1 MEVFVNTIV
10 TELKASMAFV
20 SRNFNLIKRHA
31 GWESV
36 FLIYTIVNT
45 LAIGFIGWGDP
56 DKILYL
62 IIGSLLWGFLSV
74 LFHDV
79 AEAVAW
85 ERWEGTI
92 EYTFMA
98 PIYRL
103 TYLVGQCSFAVLYA
117 IFRSIIIMALVA
129 LFFKISFVDA
139 NIMATLLLI
148 IISSFSF
155 LGMGLIGAV
164 LPLLSPEKGA
174 QATHIFQAV
183 ILLISGVY
191 YEVTV
196 LPSWLRPLSVISPG
210 TYTLRAIR
218 KALLENAS
226 LNELSSEIVTLILI
240 GAFLIPFGLW
250 VFHRAE
256 LHAKKTGK
264 LKRSG

>member
-1 MEVFVNTIV
+1 MNTIAS
-10 TELKASMAFV
+10 EFKASLAFV
-20 SRNFNLIKRHA
+20 GRNFNLVKRYGA
-31 GWESV
+31 WEIV
-36 FLIYTIVNT
+36 FLIYNVVNAVT
-45 LAIGFIGWGDP
+45 IGFIGYGDP

-62 IIGSLLWGFLSV
+62 IIGALLWGFLSV

-103 TYLVGQCSFAVLYA
+103 TYLVGQCIFAVLYA
-117 IFRSIIIMALVA
+117 ILRSIIIMALVA
-129 LFFKISFVDA
+129 LFFKINFSNA
-139 NIMATLLLI
+139 NILATFTLI

-155 LGMGLIGAV
+155 LGMGLIAAV

-183 ILLISGVY
+183 VLLVSGVY
-191 YEVTV
+191 YDVSV
-196 LPSWLRPLSVISPG
+196 LPVWIRPLSVISPG

-218 KALLENAS
+218 RTLLENAS
-226 LNELSSEIVTLILI
+226 LRDVSSDIITLILI
-240 GAFLIPFGLW
+240 GVFLIPFGLW
-250 VFHRAE
+250 VFSRAE
-256 LHAKKTGK
+256 IYAKKMGK

>member
-1 MEVFVNTIV
+1 MNRLVQEAN
-10 TELKASMAFV
+10 ASLAFV
-20 SRNFNLIKRHA
+20 IRNFHLLRRYI

-45 LAIGFIGWGDP
+45 LTIGFIGWGDP
-56 DKILYL
+56 QKILYL

-98 PIYRL
+98 PIYRF
-103 TYLVGQCSFAVLYA
+103 TYLIGQCTFAVVYA
-117 IFRSIIIMALVA
+117 ILRSCIILVLVG
-129 LFFKISFVDA
+129 LFFKISFA
-139 NIMATLLLI
+139 NANLTASLVLIM
-148 IISSFSF
+148 ISSFSF
-155 LGMGLIGAV
+155 LGMGLIAAI

-174 QATHIFQAV
+174 QAAHIFQAV
-183 ILLISGVY
+183 ILLVSGVY
-191 YEVTV
+191 YDVSV
-196 LPSWLRPLSVISPG
+196 LPSWLRPISVISPG

-218 KALLENAS
+218 RALLENAS
-226 LNELSSEIVTLILI
+226 IRDLAGDIAILLVTGIV
-240 GAFLIPFGLW
+240 LIPLGLW
-250 VFHRAE
+250 VFNRAE
-256 LHAKKTGK
+256 IYAKKHGK

>member
-1 MEVFVNTIV
+1 MNTIV
-10 TELKASMAFV
+10 MEFKASLAFV
-20 SRNFNLIKRHA
+20 IRNFNLLRRYIA
-31 GWESV
+31 WESV
-36 FLIYTIVNT
+36 FLIYNVVNVVT
-45 LAIGFIGWGDP
+45 IGFIGWGDP

-98 PIYRL
+98 PIYRF

-117 IFRSIIIMALVA
+117 IFRSCVIMAMVA
-129 LFFKISFVDA
+129 LFFKISFA
-139 NIMATLLLI
+139 NANLPATFILI

-155 LGMGLIGAV
+155 LGMGLIAAI

-174 QATHIFQAV
+174 QAAHILQAV
-183 ILLISGVY
+183 VLLISGVY
-191 YEVTV
+191 YDVSV
-196 LPSWLRPLSVISPG
+196 LPSWIRPLSVISPG
-210 TYTLRAIR
+210 TYTLRSIR

-226 LNELSSEIVTLILI
+226 LKDLSSDIMTLLLI
-240 GAFLIPFGLW
+240 GMFLIPIGLW
-250 VFHRAE
+250 VFNLAE
-256 LHAKKTGK
+256 TYAKKTGK

>member
-1 MEVFVNTIV
+1 MNVIL
-10 TELKASMAFV
+10 TEFRASLAFV
-20 SRNFNLIKRHA
+20 FRNFNLVKRYA
-31 GWESV
+31 AWESV
-36 FLIYTIVNT
+36 FLVYNVVNVLTIGY
-45 LAIGFIGWGDP
+45 IGYGDP
-56 DKILYL
+56 EKILYL

-98 PIYRL
+98 PIHRF
-103 TYLVGQCSFAVLYA
+103 TYLVGQCIFAVIYA
-117 IFRSIIIMALVA
+117 IFRSVIIMGIVA
-129 LFFKISFVDA
+129 IFFKISFSNA
-139 NIMATLLLI
+139 NLISTFVLI

-155 LGMGLIGAV
+155 LGMGIIAAV
-164 LPLLSPEKGA
+164 LPLLSPERGP

-183 ILLISGVY
+183 VLLISGVY

-196 LPSWLRPLSVISPG
+196 LPEWLQQFSTISPG

-218 KALLENAS
+218 RALLENAS
-226 LNELSSEIVTLILI
+226 LGELSSDIVTLIII
-240 GAFLIPFGLW
+240 GAILIPVGLW
-250 VFHRAE
+250 VFSVAE
-256 LHAKKTGK
+256 NYAKRTGK

>member
-1 MEVFVNTIV
+1 LNTIV
-10 TELKASMAFV
+10 AELKASLAFV
-20 SRNFNLIKRHA
+20 GRNFNLVKRYA
-31 GWESV
+31 GWECV
-36 FLIYTIVNT
+36 FLIYNVVNT
-45 LAIGFIGWGDP
+45 VTIGLIGWGDP
-56 DKILYL
+56 EKILFL
-62 IIGSLLWGFLSV
+62 IVGSLLWGFLSV

-117 IFRSIIIMALVA
+117 ILRSIIIMALVA
-129 LFFKISFVDA
+129 LFFKINFTNA
-139 NIMATLLLI
+139 NIISALTI
-148 IISSFSF
+148 VIISSFSF

-164 LPLLSPEKGA
+164 LPLLSPERGV
-174 QATHIFQAV
+174 QATHIFQAL

-191 YEVTV
+191 YDVSV
-196 LPSWLRPLSVISPG
+196 LPSWIRPLSVISPG
-210 TYTLRAIR
+210 TYTLRSIR

-226 LNELSSEIVTLILI
+226 LGELSSDIMILLLI
-240 GAFLIPFGLW
+240 GVFLIPFGLW
-250 VFHRAE
+250 VFQRAE
-256 LHAKKTGK
+256 IYAKKTGK

>member
-1 MEVFVNTIV
+1 MNTFA
-10 TELKASMAFV
+10 TEIKASWAFV
-20 SRNFNLIKRHA
+20 ARNFNLMKRYA

-36 FLIYTIVNT
+36 FLIYNVVNT
-45 LAIGFIGWGDP
+45 VTIGFIGWGDP

-98 PIYRL
+98 PIHRL
-103 TYLVGQCSFAVLYA
+103 TYLVGQSLFAVMYA
-117 IFRSIIIMALVA
+117 ILRSILIMVMVA
-129 LFFKISFVDA
+129 VFFHISLSHA
-139 NIMATLLLI
+139 NIPATLVLI
-148 IISSFSF
+148 VISSFSF
-155 LGMGLIGAV
+155 LGMGLIAAI

-174 QATHIFQAV
+174 QASHILQAV

-191 YEVTV
+191 YDVSV
-196 LPSWLRPLSVISPG
+196 LPAWIQPLSKLSPG

-218 KALLENAS
+218 RALLENAS
-226 LNELSSEIVTLILI
+226 IADLAGDMFILLII

-250 VFHRAE
+250 VFTRAE
-256 LHAKKTGK
+256 IHAKKKGK
-264 LKRSG
+264 LKRNG

>member
-1 MEVFVNTIV
+1 VNIV
-10 TELKASMAFV
+10 ISEFKASLAFV
-20 SRNFNLIKRHA
+20 GRNFNLVKRYA
-31 GWESV
+31 AWESV
-36 FLIYTIVNT
+36 FLIYNVVNT
-45 LAIGFIGWGDP
+45 VTIGFIGWGDP

-103 TYLVGQCSFAVLYA
+103 TYLIGQCFFAVLYA
-117 IFRSIIIMALVA
+117 IVRSIIIMALVA
-129 LFFKISFVDA
+129 LFFKISFANA
-139 NIMATLLLI
+139 NILATFVLI
-148 IISSFSF
+148 LISSFSF

-191 YEVTV
+191 YDVSV
-196 LPSWLRPLSVISPG
+196 LPAWIRPVSVISPG

-218 KALLENAS
+218 RALLENAS
-226 LNELSSEIVTLILI
+226 LAELAGDIIILLGI
-240 GAFLIPFGLW
+240 GVFLIPLGLW
-250 VFHRAE
+250 IFNRAE
-256 LHAKKTGK
+256 IYAKKTGK

>member
-1 MEVFVNTIV
+1 MNTII
-10 TELKASMAFV
+10 TEFKASLAFV
-20 SRNFNLIKRHA
+20 VRNFNLVKRYA

-36 FLIYTIVNT
+36 FLIYTVVNT
-45 LAIGFIGWGDP
+45 VTIGLIGYGNP

-62 IIGSLLWGFLSV
+62 IVGALLWEFLSV

-103 TYLVGQCSFAVLYA
+103 TYLVGQCFFAVVYA
-117 IFRSIIIMALVA
+117 ILRSCIIMAVVA
-129 LFFKISFVDA
+129 LFFKINFNNA
-139 NIMATLLLI
+139 NIMATFVLI

-155 LGMGLIGAV
+155 LGMGLIAAV
-164 LPLLSPEKGA
+164 LPLLSPEKGP

-183 ILLISGVY
+183 VLLISGVY
-191 YEVTV
+191 YEVSV
-196 LPSWLRPLSVISPG
+196 LPDWIRPLSVISPG
-210 TYTLRAIR
+210 TYTLRSIR

-226 LNELSSEIVTLILI
+226 LKDVSSDIVILI
-240 GAFLIPFGLW
+240 VIGVFLIPFGLW
-250 VFHRAE
+250 VFSRAE
-256 LHAKKTGK
+256 IYAKKTGK

>member
-1 MEVFVNTIV
+1 MNTVIMEF
-10 TELKASMAFV
+10 KASLAFV
-20 SRNFNLIKRHA
+20 IRNFNLLRRYMA
-31 GWESV
+31 WESV

-45 LAIGFIGWGDP
+45 VTIGFIGWGDP
-56 DKILYL
+56 NKILYL

-98 PIYRL
+98 PIHRV
-103 TYLVGQCSFAVLYA
+103 TYLVGQCTFAVIYA
-117 IFRSIIIMALVA
+117 ILRSCIIMALVA
-129 LFFKISFVDA
+129 LFFKISFA
-139 NIMATLLLI
+139 NANLLASFILI

-155 LGMGLIGAV
+155 LGMGLIAAI

-174 QATHIFQAV
+174 QAAHIFQAV

-191 YEVTV
+191 YDVAV
-196 LPSWLRPLSVISPG
+196 LPSWIRPLSVISPG

-226 LNELSSEIVTLILI
+226 IGDLSSDIIILILI
-240 GAFLIPFGLW
+240 GFVLIPVGLW
-250 VFHRAE
+250 VFNRAE
-256 LHAKKTGK
+256 IYAKKTGK

>member
-1 MEVFVNTIV
+1 MG
-10 TELKASMAFV
+10 
-20 SRNFNLIKRHA
+20 RNFNLVKRYA
-31 GWESV
+31 GWECV
-36 FLIYTIVNT
+36 FLVYSVVNT
-45 LAIGFIGWGDP
+45 VTIGLIGWGDP

-62 IIGSLLWGFLSV
+62 IVGSLLWGFLSV

-117 IFRSIIIMALVA
+117 ILRSFIIMGLVA
-129 LFFKISFVDA
+129 LFFKISFANA
-139 NIMATLLLI
+139 NILSALI
-148 IISSFSF
+148 IVIISSFSF

-164 LPLLSPEKGA
+164 LPLLSPERGV
-174 QATHIFQAV
+174 QATHIFQAL

-191 YEVTV
+191 YDVSI
-196 LPSWLRPLSVISPG
+196 LPSWIRPFSVISPG
-210 TYTLRAIR
+210 TYTLRSIR

-226 LNELSSEIVTLILI
+226 LRELSSDIIILMLI
-240 GAFLIPFGLW
+240 GVFLIPFGLW
-250 VFHRAE
+250 IFHRAE
-256 LHAKKTGK
+256 IYAKKTGK

>member
-1 MEVFVNTIV
+1 MNTLA
-10 TELKASMAFV
+10 TEIKASWAFV
-20 SRNFNLIKRHA
+20 ARNFNLMKRYA

-36 FLIYTIVNT
+36 FLIYNVVNALT
-45 LAIGFIGWGDP
+45 IGFIGWGDP

-103 TYLVGQCSFAVLYA
+103 TYLVGQSLFAVMYA
-117 IFRSIIIMALVA
+117 ILRSILIMIMLA
-129 LFFKISFVDA
+129 LFFDISLANA
-139 NIMATLLLI
+139 NIPATLVLI
-148 IISSFSF
+148 VISSFSF
-155 LGMGLIGAV
+155 LGMGLIAAI

-174 QATHIFQAV
+174 QASHILQAV

-191 YEVTV
+191 YDVSV
-196 LPSWLRPLSVISPG
+196 LPAWLQPLSKLSPG

-218 KALLENAS
+218 RALLENAS
-226 LNELSSEIVTLILI
+226 LADLASDIFILLLI

-250 VFHRAE
+250 VFTRAE
-256 LHAKKTGK
+256 IHAKKKGK
-264 LKRSG
+264 LKRNG

>member
-1 MEVFVNTIV
+1 MNTVV
-10 TELKASMAFV
+10 TELKASLAFV
-20 SRNFNLIKRHA
+20 GRNFNLVKRYA
-31 GWESV
+31 AWESV
-36 FLIYTIVNT
+36 FLIYNVVNT
-45 LAIGFIGWGDP
+45 VTIGYIGYGDP

-62 IIGSLLWGFLSV
+62 IVGSLLWGFLSV

-79 AEAVAW
+79 AEGVAW

-98 PIYRL
+98 PIYRI
-103 TYLVGQCSFAVLYA
+103 TYLLGQCTFAVLYA
-117 IFRSIIIMALVA
+117 ILRTFVMMILVA
-129 LFFKISFVDA
+129 LFFKISFANA
-139 NIMATLLLI
+139 NIITALVLL

-155 LGMGLIGAV
+155 LGMGLIAAT

-174 QATHIFQAV
+174 QGTHIFQAIV
-183 ILLISGVY
+183 LLVSGVY

-196 LPSWLRPLSVISPG
+196 LPAWIRPISIISPG

-226 LNELSSEIVTLILI
+226 IMEVSSDIVILLII
-240 GAFLIPFGLW
+240 GVILIPFGLW
-250 VFHRAE
+250 VFNRAE
-256 LHAKKTGK
+256 IYAKKTGK

>member
-1 MEVFVNTIV
+1 MNRIAQ
-10 TELKASMAFV
+10 ELNASFAFV
-20 SRNFNLIKRHA
+20 IRNFHLLRRYI

-45 LAIGFIGWGDP
+45 ITIGLIGWGDP
-56 DKILYL
+56 EKILYL

-98 PIYRL
+98 PIYRF
-103 TYLVGQCSFAVLYA
+103 TYLIGQCTFAVVYA
-117 IFRSIIIMALVA
+117 ILRSAIILV
-129 LFFKISFVDA
+129 LVGIFFNISFSRA
-139 NIMATLLLI
+139 NLTASLIII

-155 LGMGLIGAV
+155 LGMGLIAAI

-174 QATHIFQAV
+174 QAAHIFQAV
-183 ILLISGVY
+183 ILLVSGVY
-191 YEVTV
+191 YDVSV
-196 LPSWLRPLSVISPG
+196 LPSWLRPLSAISPG

-218 KALLENAS
+218 RALLENAS
-226 LNELSSEIVTLILI
+226 IRDLAGDIAILLIT
-240 GAFLIPFGLW
+240 GAMLIPAGLW
-250 VFHRAE
+250 IFNRAE
-256 LHAKKTGK
+256 IYAKKHGK

>member
-1 MEVFVNTIV
+1 MNTF
-10 TELKASMAFV
+10 TNELKASLAFV
-20 SRNFNLIKRHA
+20 GRNFSLMKRYA
-31 GWESV
+31 LWESV
-36 FLIYTIVNT
+36 FLVYNVVNT
-45 LAIGFIGWGDP
+45 VVIGFIGYGDP
-56 DKILYL
+56 DKILFL
-62 IIGSLLWGFLSV
+62 IIGALLWGFLSV

-103 TYLVGQCSFAVLYA
+103 TYLAGQCVFAVIYA
-117 IFRSIIIMALVA
+117 IFRSIIILVLVA
-129 LFFKISFVDA
+129 LFFKIQFTNA
-139 NIMATLLLI
+139 NIVSAFTLV

-155 LGMGLIGAV
+155 LGMGLIAAI

-174 QATHIFQAV
+174 QASHIFQAIV
-183 ILLISGVY
+183 LLISGVY
-191 YEVTV
+191 YDVSV
-196 LPSWLRPLSVISPG
+196 LPSWIRPLSVISPG

-226 LNELSSEIVTLILI
+226 LSDLSGDIITLIFI
-240 GAFLIPFGLW
+240 GLFLIPFGLW
-250 VFHRAE
+250 VFNRAE
-256 LHAKKTGK
+256 IFAKKTGK

>member
-1 MEVFVNTIV
+1 MNTIV
-10 TELKASMAFV
+10 AELKASLAFV
-20 SRNFNLIKRHA
+20 GRNFNLVKRYA
-31 GWESV
+31 GWECV
-36 FLIYTIVNT
+36 FLIYNVVNT
-45 LAIGFIGWGDP
+45 VTIGLIGWGDP
-56 DKILYL
+56 EKILFL
-62 IIGSLLWGFLSV
+62 IVGSLLWGFLSV

-117 IFRSIIIMALVA
+117 ILRSIIIMALVA
-129 LFFKISFVDA
+129 LFFKINFTNA
-139 NIMATLLLI
+139 NIISALTI
-148 IISSFSF
+148 VIISSFSF

-164 LPLLSPEKGA
+164 LPLLSPERGV
-174 QATHIFQAV
+174 QATHIFQAL

-191 YEVTV
+191 YDVSV
-196 LPSWLRPLSVISPG
+196 LPSWIRPLSVISPG
-210 TYTLRAIR
+210 TYTLRSIR

-226 LNELSSEIVTLILI
+226 LGELSSDIMILLLI
-240 GAFLIPFGLW
+240 GVFLIPFGLW
-250 VFHRAE
+250 VFQRAE
-256 LHAKKTGK
+256 IYAKKTGK

>member
-1 MEVFVNTIV
+1 MNTLI
-10 TELKASMAFV
+10 TEFKASWAFV
-20 SRNFNLIKRHA
+20 ARNFSLMKRYA

-36 FLIYTIVNT
+36 FLIYNVVNT
-45 LAIGFIGWGDP
+45 VTIGYIGWGDP

-98 PIYRL
+98 PIYRF
-103 TYLVGQCSFAVLYA
+103 TYLVGQSLFATLYA
-117 IFRSIIIMALVA
+117 ILRSVLIMVLVA
-129 LFFKISFVDA
+129 LFFKISLKNA
-139 NIMATLLLI
+139 NIPATFILI

-155 LGMGLIGAV
+155 LGMGLIAAI

-174 QATHIFQAV
+174 QASHILQAV

-191 YEVTV
+191 YDVSV
-196 LPSWLRPLSVISPG
+196 LPSWIQPLSKISPG

-218 KALLENAS
+218 RALLENAS
-226 LNELSSEIVTLILI
+226 LKDLSSDIFTLLLI

-250 VFHRAE
+250 VFNRAE
-256 LHAKKTGK
+256 IHAKKTGK

>member
-1 MEVFVNTIV
+1 MNIV
-10 TELKASMAFV
+10 ISEFKASLAFV
-20 SRNFNLIKRHA
+20 GRNFNLVKRYA
-31 GWESV
+31 AWESV
-36 FLIYTIVNT
+36 FLIYNVVNT
-45 LAIGFIGWGDP
+45 VTIGFIGWGDP

-103 TYLVGQCSFAVLYA
+103 TYLIGQCFFAVLYA
-117 IFRSIIIMALVA
+117 IVRSIIIMALVA
-129 LFFKISFVDA
+129 LFFKISFANA
-139 NIMATLLLI
+139 NILATFVLI
-148 IISSFSF
+148 LISSFSF

-191 YEVTV
+191 YDVSV
-196 LPSWLRPLSVISPG
+196 LPAWIRPVSVISPG

-218 KALLENAS
+218 RALLENAS
-226 LNELSSEIVTLILI
+226 LAELAGDIIILLGI
-240 GAFLIPFGLW
+240 GVFLIPLGLW
-250 VFHRAE
+250 IFNRAE
-256 LHAKKTGK
+256 IYAKKTGK

>member
-1 MEVFVNTIV
+1 MNRLIQEFN
-10 TELKASMAFV
+10 ASMAFV
-20 SRNFNLIKRHA
+20 IRNFHLLRRYI

-45 LAIGFIGWGDP
+45 ITIGLIGWGDP
-56 DKILYL
+56 EKILYL

-98 PIYRL
+98 PIFRF
-103 TYLVGQCSFAVLYA
+103 TYLIGQCTFAVTYAILRSCIILVLVGIFFDISFAKANLSA
-117 IFRSIIIMALVA
+117 SLV
-129 LFFKISFVDA
+129 
-139 NIMATLLLI
+139 LI
-148 IISSFSF
+148 IISSFPF
-155 LGMGLIGAV
+155 LGMGLIAAI

-174 QATHIFQAV
+174 QAAHIFQAI
-183 ILLISGVY
+183 ILLVSGVY
-191 YEVTV
+191 YDVSV

-218 KALLENAS
+218 RALLENAS
-226 LNELSSEIVTLILI
+226 IRDLSGDIVILLVA
-240 GAFLIPFGLW
+240 GALLIPAGLW
-250 VFHRAE
+250 IFNRAE
-256 LHAKKTGK
+256 IYAKKHGK